1 MQKFL
6 TKFPAL
12 ALALFLTLIAF
23 AEASAQ
29 ANIAILNDD
38 AAGVGFNDT
47 TPATPVGGNNGTTIG
62 QQRLNAFQAAA
73 NIWGATLVSGPTIVI
88 RGRWQSF
95 SGCTANAGTLG
106 SAGNSGSIWRNFSGA
121 QPGFWYGNA
130 LANALSGTDR
140 NGTSG
145 MDTHEINAQF
155 NVNLGTPGCLQDAH
169 WYYGLDNNHGANGID
184 LVSVLLHEFSHG
196 LGFQTFTNRET
207 GIQAGSDT
215 QGQGG
220 SPSIYDRYLFDNTTG
235 KSWPQMT
242 NAERVASAINTG
254 NLVWNGPQVVNDVPG
269 VLSGTPRLRINLPAA
284 IAGSHQVGTASF
296 GPALSPAGTTGDV
309 VHTTPNDGCTAIS
322 NSIAGKIALIDRG
335 SCNFV
340 VKTKNAQNA
349 GATAVIIVDN
359 LSNPTPPGMS
369 GTDPTITIPT
379 VSITQANGNTI
390 KAQLPTGVNATLFSD
405 TSMIAGA
412 DSARRPLMYAPNPL
426 EGGSSVSHWD
436 SSLLPNQL
444 MEPNIAGD
452 LSHAVSPPLDLTLS
466 LFKDIGWP
474 TGTPPPPP
482 PPPGNDNFA
491 SAQAISGCSGTVNG
505 SNISAT
511 KESGEPAHFPASP
524 GSTKS
529 VWYQWQAIASQSVTI
544 NTIGSNYD
552 TILAV
557 YTGNSVNGLTLV
569 TNNDDIASGN
579 TASTVTFTA
588 TQGTIYRIAVD
599 GFDNGGSGG
608 DTGTIVL
615 NWNQTNCGVVGPT
628 IFVEQGTNVLAAVD
642 SVTQVKGPFTVLTSH
657 NFSSDGRRRIIFFT
671 SDLGLSAGNTT
682 GLSVQ
687 ANPGAIALPVENA
700 GPFSLISG
708 SYVIVRLDNLTPGT
722 YNLTVTLNGANST
735 NAPTIQIIP

>member
-12 ALALFLTLIAF
+12 ALVLFITLIVF

-29 ANIAILNDD
+29 ANIVILNGD

-47 TPATPVGGNNGTTIG
+47 APATAVGGNNGTTIG

-88 RGRWQSF
+88 RGTWQSF

-106 SAGNSGSIWRNFSGA
+106 SAGNNGSIWRNFSGA
-121 QPGFWYGNA
+121 EIGFWYGNA

-140 NGTSG
+140 NGSA
-145 MDTHEINAQF
+145 THEIDAQF
-155 NVNLGTPGCLQDAH
+155 NINLGTPGCLETLH
-169 WYYGLDNNHGANGID
+169 WYYGLDNNHGANGVD

-207 GIQAGSDT
+207 GLQAGSDAGRFPT
-215 QGQGG
+215 
-220 SPSIYDRYLFDNTTG
+220 IYDKYLFDNTAA
-235 KSWPQMT
+235 KSWPLMT
-242 NAERVASAINTG
+242 DAERVASAINTG

-284 IAGSHQVGTASF
+284 IAGNYQVGTASF

-359 LSNPTPPGMS
+359 VSSATPPGMS
-369 GTDPTITIPT
+369 GTDNTITIAT
-379 VSITQANGNTI
+379 VSITQANGNAI
-390 KAQLPTGVNATLFSD
+390 KGQLSGGVNATVFAD
-405 TSMIAGA
+405 TSTLAGTDA
-412 DSARRPLMYAPNPL
+412 NRRPLMHAPNPL
-426 EGGSSVSHWD
+426 AAGSSVSHWD

-491 SAQAISGCSGTVNG
+491 SAQAISGCSGTVSGTNM
-505 SNISAT
+505 SAT
-511 KESGEPAHFPASP
+511 KEAGEPAHFATSA

-529 VWYQWQAIASQSVTI
+529 VWYQWQAVASQSVTI
-544 NTIGSNYD
+544 NTIGSNFD
-552 TILAV
+552 TILAI

-579 TASTVTFTA
+579 TASSVTFTA
-588 TQGTIYRIAVD
+588 NAGTIYRIAVD

-608 DTGTIVL
+608 DTGSIVL
-615 NWNQTNCGVVGPT
+615 NWNQTSCTAVGPT

-671 SDLGLSAGNTT
+671 TNLGLSAGNTS
-682 GLSVQ
+682 GLIVR
-687 ANPGAIALPVENA
+687 ANTTSLPVENA